1 MAREQTI
8 VVGLQGQIWGKN
20 SNPQCRSWQLQ
31 SLSGNQEKKKKN
43 QMSGPLEQRLRSE
56 VSG

>member
-8 VVGLQGQIWGKN
+8 AVGLQGQIWGKN

-31 SLSGNQEKKKKN
+31 SLSGNQEKKKKPDVRA
-43 QMSGPLEQRLRSE
+43 SGAKTQK
-56 VSG
+56 